1 MRIRGWCH
9 QRDRKHTSNIR
20 GGRVD
25 IHRDQA
31 IVERFN
37 RILASRLFGNQYAV
51 EMRLPIGQ
59 SPSEWVVWLPDVVST
74 WVIGKKPGEAIKEKA
89 VYSKPATSCVRPVGV
104 REKWIPS
111 STVFRYLYQP
121 GELEGGRKRATDPIW
136 SLKVYDIGKPITKP
150 K

>member
-1 MRIRGWCH
+1 M
-9 QRDRKHTSNIR
+9 
-20 GGRVD
+20 D

-51 EMRLPIGQ
+51 EMRLPMGQ
-59 SPSEWVVWLPDVVST
+59 SPSEWVVWLPDVVSI
-74 WVIGKKPGEAIKEKA
+74 WVTGKKPGEAIKEKA

-111 STVFRYLYQP
+111 STGFRYLYQP

-136 SLKVYDIGKPITKP
+136 SLKVYDIEKPITKP